1 MFYSVKGRKLPTFY
15 MNGIPLDYVKE
26 YKYLGY
32 WITSCLT
39 DGYQMNVNFRKVKNS
54 IFQFKRFFKRAGDKI
69 LVRLAESYFS
79 SKLYGLEFTKSINQ
93 NQITRFNYFYNIWF
107 GKKTEATNQKL
118 KIYEQLTLPKLHEK
132 ARQRYDTIE
141 SRL

>member
-1 MFYSVKGRKLPTFY
+1 
-15 MNGIPLDYVKE
+15 MNGVPLEYVKE

-39 DGYQMNVNFRKVKNS
+39 DKYQMNVNFRKVKNS
-54 IFQFKRFFKRAGDKI
+54 IFQFKRFFKKASDKI

-79 SKLYGLEFTKSINQ
+79 SKMYGLEFTKSINN
-93 NQITRFNYFYNIWF
+93 NQKTRFNYFYNIWF
-107 GKKTEATNQKL
+107 GKKTEATNEKL
-118 KIYEQLTLPKLHEK
+118 SNYQQLTLGNLHQK
-132 ARQRYDTIE
+132 ALERYTNIE